1 MPPAIHVQRL
11 TKVYRTYQKEPGFWG
26 AFRGLAHRKYKET
39 AAAKEVSFSVNEGE
53 LVGFLGPNGAGKTTT
68 LKMLSGLLYP
78 TSGEATVLGFTPWK
92 RQNEF
97 KRNFALILGQKNQ
110 LWWDLPAAE
119 SLELNRVI
127 YGIDRTAAQ
136 KTIDELTELL
146 DVRDKLDVMVRELS
160 LGERMKM
167 ELIAALLHRPKVLF
181 LDEPTIGLDVVSQKK
196 VREFLREYT
205 ARNRITTLLTSHYM
219 QDIEELCDRVIII
232 DHGQV
237 FFDGALQDII
247 DRLAT
252 HKMMTL
258 TRRKGFAQADFAAY
272 GEVLERNDNE
282 VKLKIPRAKIVA
294 AAQDLIAALNVDD
307 FTVEDVPIE
316 EIIREVFTERKNPV
330 IVYVEIRWVCSHSAS
345 LFNVKM
351 NGNKKRSKTATAVRR
366 VAPATK
372 KVSLKVLSRGF
383 VNFCVWRSSRMH
395 SVASKMLARTS
406 RL

>member
-1 MPPAIHVQRL
+1 MKPAISVHSL
-11 TKVYRTYQKEPGFWG
+11 TKVYRTYQKEAGFWG
-26 AFRGLAHRKYKET
+26 AFKGLARRKYKDT
-39 AAAKEVSFSVNEGE
+39 AAAKEVSFDVAEGE
-53 LVGFLGPNGAGKTTT
+53 LVGFLGPNGAGKTTV

-78 TSGEATVLGFTPWK
+78 TSGEATVLGFTPWR

-97 KRNFALILGQKNQ
+97 KRQFALILGQKNQ

-127 YGIDRTAAQ
+127 YGLDPASAQ
-136 KTIDELTELL
+136 KTIDELTKLL

-205 ARNRITTLLTSHYM
+205 ARNRITTLLMSHYM

-252 HKMMTL
+252 NKIVTL
-258 TRRKGFAQADFAAY
+258 SRRKGLRETDFTPY
-272 GEVLERNDNE
+272 GEVLEKSAIE
-282 VKLKIPRAKIVA
+282 VRLKIPRERIVA
-294 AAQDLIAALNVDD
+294 ASRDLIAALEVDD

-316 EIIREVFTERKNPV
+316 DIIREVFLT
-330 IVYVEIRWVCSHSAS
+330 
-345 LFNVKM
+345 
-351 NGNKKRSKTATAVRR
+351 RR
-366 VAPATK
+366 
-372 KVSLKVLSRGF
+372 G
-383 VNFCVWRSSRMH
+383 
-395 SVASKMLARTS
+395 
-406 RL
+406 